1 MKVTTMKVSTKLF
14 VCFLLIISSVS
25 VIAQTASAKKLAVSQ
40 EVKIGKLA
48 NGVTY
53 YIRKN
58 QEPKNRA
65 ELRLVV
71 KAGSILETDKQVGL
85 AHFTEHMAFNG
96 TKNFKKQELVD
107 FLEKSGVSFG
117 ADLNASTS
125 FDETIYQLQ
134 LPTDSQAVF
143 KKGFQ
148 ILEDWAHNVSFD
160 NNEIDKERGVVI
172 EEWRLG
178 QGANERLRAKYFPVL
193 FKGSRYASRIPIG
206 TKENLDTFKY
216 ETVKQFYKDWY
227 RPDLQAVVV
236 VGDVNVAEVEQMLKQ
251 HFAGI
256 RGPLNPK
263 PRIKY
268 GVPAQKE
275 TQTIILTDPEQPYN
289 QVMMFYK
296 QPAIP
301 EPQTDI
307 EYRASI
313 VRGLFNAMMS
323 SRLQEL
329 AQKPD
334 APFLF
339 GASSYGQLISD
350 KDALTLMAV
359 AKDGK
364 TVAKA
369 TETVLQENERVRQ
382 NGFTQTELDRAKIS
396 VLSGMENS
404 YNERNKTK
412 SSVLIEELIRNFL
425 RKEPIPGIEKEYAMY
440 TQYVPGIRLS
450 EVNSLINQ
458 WIKPTDRAIIV
469 TAPESEKNNLITEG
483 HMLALVNKK
492 QGNLKAYEDKVM
504 KGSFLA
510 KTPAPGKIIDEKKI
524 NELGVTELTLSN
536 GAKVILKPTD
546 FKNDEVILSGISKG
560 GTSLY
565 SDSDYLSA
573 SNATTVALYGGIGK
587 YDLMSL
593 QKALTGKQ
601 VSVAPSIGQYAEGI
615 SGSSTPKDLPTAFQ
629 LMYGYFTEPRKDSS
643 MFEVLKQQL
652 TASLVNK
659 GKDPNSVFGD
669 SVNYIM
675 SDYNPRRKPL
685 SVDRVGEIKL
695 NKAYSVYQDRF
706 ADAGDFIFTFV
717 GNFKV
722 DSLKPYIETY
732 IASLPSANRK
742 ETWKDV
748 GIRFPTG
755 VVNKVIKKGKE
766 PKSSVRITFT
776 GTTEYSDLEATQLD
790 QVAKVLEIRLRE
802 ILREDQGGVY
812 GVGVGANI
820 NREPINSYSI
830 TISFGCAPENVDKLT
845 GLVLDE
851 IKNMKAKGA
860 SQTNVEKVIAEDTR
874 SMETSVKENNYWL
887 YNLQNKYYYNEDP
900 RTILEDAALVR
911 KLTVERTKEMTNKYF
926 NTDNMAKL
934 VLMPETK

>member
-1 MKVTTMKVSTKLF
+1 MKLHSIKLAI
-14 VCFLLIISSVS
+14 FLFLAVSSVS
-25 VIAQTASAKKLAVSQ
+25 LIAQTTAPKKLAVSP
-40 EVKIGKLA
+40 EVRIGKLA
-48 NGVTY
+48 NGLTY

-85 AHFTEHMAFNG
+85 AHFTEHMSFNG

-107 FLEKSGVSFG
+107 FLEKSGVNFG

-148 ILEDWAHNVSFD
+148 ILEDWAHNVSFE
-160 NNEIDKERGVVI
+160 NSEIDKERGVVI

-193 FKGSRYASRIPIG
+193 LKGSRYASRIPIG

-227 RPDLQAVVV
+227 RPDLQAVIV
-236 VGDVNVAEVEQMLKQ
+236 VGDVDVAEVEQMIKQ

-256 RGPLNPK
+256 HGPANEK
-263 PRIKY
+263 PRVKY

-275 TQTIILTDPEQPYN
+275 TQTIILTDPEQAYN

-296 QPAIP
+296 QPEIP
-301 EPQTDI
+301 EAKTDI

-313 VRGLFNAMMS
+313 VRGLFNSMMS
-323 SRLQEL
+323 SRLQEI

-339 GASSYGQLISD
+339 AASSYEKLIGD

-364 TVAKA
+364 TVGKA
-369 TETVLQENERVRQ
+369 TETVLQENERVKQ
-382 NGFTQTELDRAKIS
+382 NGFTQSELERAKVA
-396 VLSGMENS
+396 VLSAMENS

-412 SSVLIEELIRNFL
+412 SAELIEELIQNFL
-425 RKEPIPGIEKEYAMY
+425 HNEPIPGIEKEYALY
-440 TQYVPGIRLS
+440 KQYVPGIKLS
-450 EVNSLINQ
+450 EVNSLIGQ

-469 TAPESEKNNLITEG
+469 TAPESEKNNLITEADL
-483 HMLALVNKK
+483 LAVVNKK

-510 KTPAPGKIIDEKKI
+510 KTPVAGKIVDEKKVT
-524 NELGVTELTLSN
+524 ELGVTELTLSN
-536 GAKVILKPTD
+536 GAKVIMKPTD
-546 FKNDEVILSGISKG
+546 FKNEEILISAISKG
-560 GTSLY
+560 GASLY
-565 SDSDYLSA
+565 SDSDYLSV
-573 SNATTVALYGGIGK
+573 SNATTIALYGGLGN
-587 YDLMSL
+587 YDIMSL

-601 VSVAPSIGQYAEGI
+601 VSIAPSIGQYSEGI
-615 SGSSTPKDLPTAFQ
+615 SGSSTPKDLSTAFQ
-629 LMYGYFTEPRKDSS
+629 LIYGYFTEPRKDSS

-652 TASLVNK
+652 TASLLNK
-659 GKDPNSVFGD
+659 GKDPNSVFTD

-675 SDYNPRRKPL
+675 GSYHPRRKPL
-685 SVDRVGEIKL
+685 TVDRVGEIKQD
-695 NKAYSVYQDRF
+695 KAFSAYHDRF
-706 ADAGDFIFTFV
+706 ADASDFIFTLV

-722 DSLKPYIETY
+722 DSIKPYIETY
-732 IASLPSANRK
+732 IASLPSTNRN

-755 VVNKVIKKGKE
+755 VINKVINKGKE
-766 PKSSVRITFT
+766 PKSTVRLTFT
-776 GTTEYSDLEATQLD
+776 GTTQYSDLEATQLD
-790 QVAKVLEIRLRE
+790 QTAKVLEIRLRE

-830 TISFGCAPENVDKLT
+830 TVSFGCAPENVDKLA

-851 IKNMKAKGA
+851 IKNMKANGGSK
-860 SQTNVEKVIAEDTR
+860 TNVEKVIAEDTR
-874 SMETSVKENNYWL
+874 GMEVSVKENNYWL

-900 RTILEDAALVR
+900 KTILEDPAMVR
-911 KLTVERTKEMTNKYF
+911 KLSVERTKEMANKYF
-926 NTDNMAKL
+926 NLDNMARL
-934 VLMPETK
+934 VLMPEAK

>member
-1 MKVTTMKVSTKLF
+1 MKVIFSRLIVL
-14 VCFLLIISSVS
+14 FLLITVSIS
-25 VIAQTASAKKLAVSQ
+25 VIAQIATPKKLAVSP

-48 NGVTY
+48 NGLTY

-71 KAGSILETDKQVGL
+71 KAGSILETDQQVGL

-96 TKNFKKQELVD
+96 TKNFEKQELVD

-125 FDETIYQLQ
+125 FDETIYMLQ
-134 LPTDSQAVF
+134 LPTDSQSVF

-148 ILEDWAHNVSFD
+148 ILEDWAHNVTFENS
-160 NNEIDKERGVVI
+160 EIDKERGVVI

-178 QGANERLRAKYFPVL
+178 QGADERLRAKYFPVL
-193 FKGSRYASRIPIG
+193 LKGSRYALRMPIG

-227 RPDLQAVVV
+227 RPDLQAVIV
-236 VGDVNVAEVEQMLKQ
+236 VGDVNVEQVEQMIKQ

-256 RGPLNPK
+256 KGPLHPK

-275 TQTIILTDPEQPYN
+275 TVTAILTDPEQTYN

-296 QPAIP
+296 QPSIP
-301 EPQTDI
+301 EPQTDLG
-307 EYRASI
+307 YRASI

-323 SRLQEL
+323 TRLQEI
-329 AQKPD
+329 AQKPN

-339 GASSYGQLISD
+339 GGSSYGKLIGD

-364 TVAKA
+364 AISNA
-369 TETVLQENERVRQ
+369 TEAVLQENERVRQ
-382 NGFTQTELDRAKIS
+382 NGFTQSELDRAKVA
-396 VLSGMENS
+396 VLSSMENA

-412 SSVLIEELIRNFL
+412 SAELIEELIRNFL
-425 RKEPIPGIEKEYAMY
+425 HNEPIPGIEKEYAMY
-440 TQYVPGIRLS
+440 KQFVPGIKLA

-469 TAPESEKNNLITEG
+469 TAPESEKDNLVTEAA
-483 HMLALVNKK
+483 MLALVNRK
-492 QGNLKAYEDKVM
+492 QGTLKAYEDKVL
-504 KGSFLA
+504 KGSLLA
-510 KTPAPGKIIDEKKI
+510 KKPVAGKITDEKKI
-524 NELGVTELTLSN
+524 TELGVTELVLSN
-536 GAKVILKPTD
+536 GARVILKPTD
-546 FKNDEVILSGISKG
+546 FKNDEILMSAISRG
-560 GTSLY
+560 GASLY
-565 SDSDYLSA
+565 SDSDYLSV
-573 SNATTVALYGGIGK
+573 SNASSITLFGGVGN
-587 YDLMSL
+587 YDIMSL

-601 VSVAPSIGQYAEGI
+601 VSVAPSIGQYSEGLN
-615 SGSSTPKDLPTAFQ
+615 GSSTPKDLPTAFQ
-629 LMYGYFTEPRKDSS
+629 LIYGYFTEPRKDTS

-669 SVNYIM
+669 SVSYIM
-675 SDYNPRRKPL
+675 SNYNLRRKPL
-685 SVDRVGEIKL
+685 TIERLGEIKL
-695 NKAYSVYQDRF
+695 DKAFSAYQDRF
-706 ADAGDFIFTFV
+706 ADASDFIFTFV
-717 GNFKV
+717 GNFKI
-722 DSLKPYIETY
+722 DSIKPLIETY
-732 IASLPSANRK
+732 IASLPSTNRK

-755 VVNKVIKKGKE
+755 IVNRVIKKGKD
-766 PKSSVRITFT
+766 PKSTVRLSFT
-776 GTTEYSDLEATQLD
+776 GMTEYSDLEATQLD

-820 NREPINSYSI
+820 NREPISSYSI
-830 TISFGCAPENVDKLT
+830 TISFGCAPENVEKLV
-845 GLVLDE
+845 GLVLEE

-860 SQTNVEKVIAEDTR
+860 SQTNIDKVIATDTR
-874 SMETSVKENNYWL
+874 SMETSVNENNYWL
-887 YNLQNKYYYNEDP
+887 YNLQSKYYYNEDP
-900 RTILEDAALVR
+900 KIILQDAVMIR
-911 KLTVERTKEMTNKYF
+911 KLTVERTKEIANKYF
-926 NTDNMAKL
+926 NTDNMVRL

>member
-1 MKVTTMKVSTKLF
+1 MRFQPAKVF
-14 VCFLLIISSVS
+14 VCFLLILQSLSIN
-25 VIAQTASAKKLAVSQ
+25 AQTAAPKKLAVSPN
-40 EVKIGKLA
+40 VKIGKLA
-48 NGVTY
+48 NGLTY

-71 KAGSILETDKQVGL
+71 KAGSILETDQQVGL

-107 FLEKSGVSFG
+107 FLEKSGVNFG

-125 FDETIYQLQ
+125 FDETIYMLQ
-134 LPTDSQAVF
+134 LPTDSQMVF

-148 ILEDWAHNVSFD
+148 ILEDWAHNVTFENS
-160 NNEIDKERGVVI
+160 EIDKERGVVI

-178 QGANERLRAKYFPVL
+178 QGADERLRTKYFPVL
-193 FKGSRYASRIPIG
+193 LKGSRYASRNPIG
-206 TKENLDTFKY
+206 TKANLDTFKY

-236 VGDVNVAEVEQMLKQ
+236 VGDVNVAEVEQLIKQ

-268 GVPAQKE
+268 GVPSQKE
-275 TQTIILTDPEQPYN
+275 TQTIILTDPEQAYN

-296 QPAIP
+296 QPSLR
-301 EPQTDI
+301 EPQTDL
-307 EYRASI
+307 EYRTSI
-313 VRGLFNAMMS
+313 VHGLFNSMMS

-339 GASSYGQLISD
+339 GGSSYGKLIGD

-364 TVAKA
+364 AIARA

-382 NGFTQTELDRAKIS
+382 NGFTQSELERAKVA
-396 VLSGMENS
+396 VLASMENS
-404 YNERNKTK
+404 FNERNKTK
-412 SSVLIEELIRNFL
+412 SAELIEELIRNFL
-425 RKEPIPGIEKEYAMY
+425 TNEPIPGIEKEYAMY
-440 TQYVPGIRLS
+440 KQFVPGIKLA
-450 EVNSLINQ
+450 EVNVLLTK

-469 TAPESEKNNLITEG
+469 TAPESEKENLVSEAEL
-483 HMLALVNKK
+483 LALVNKK
-492 QGNLKAYEDKVM
+492 QGSLKAYEDKVM

-510 KTPAPGKIIDEKKI
+510 KAPVAGKIVDEKKI

-546 FKNDEVILSGISKG
+546 FKNDEILISAISKG
-560 GTSLY
+560 GSSLY

-573 SNATTVALYGGIGK
+573 SNATTVALYGGIGN
-587 YDLMSL
+587 YDVMSL

-601 VSVAPSIGQYAEGI
+601 VSIAPSIGSYSEGI
-615 SGSSTPKDLPTAFQ
+615 SGSTTPKDLATAFQ
-629 LMYGYFTEPRKDSS
+629 LIYGYFTQPRKDSS

-652 TASLVNK
+652 SASLANK

-669 SVNYIM
+669 SVSYIM
-675 SDYNPRRKPL
+675 ANYHARRKPL
-685 SVDRVGEIKL
+685 SLDRVGEIKL
-695 NKAYSVYQDRF
+695 DKAFSVYQDRF
-706 ADAGDFIFTFV
+706 ADASDFIFTFV
-717 GNFKV
+717 GNFKL
-722 DSLKPYIETY
+722 DSLTPYIETY
-732 IASLPSANRK
+732 IASLPSINRK
-742 ETWKDV
+742 ETWRDV
-748 GIRFPTG
+748 GVRFPTG
-755 VVNKVIKKGKE
+755 AVNKVIIKGKD
-766 PKSSVRITFT
+766 PKSSVRLTFT

-820 NREPINSYSI
+820 NREPVNSYSV
-830 TISFGCAPENVDKLT
+830 TISFGCAPENVEKLS
-845 GLVLDE
+845 GLVLE
-851 IKNMKAKGA
+851 EVKKMKANGG
-860 SQTNVEKVIAEDTR
+860 SQTNVEKIIAEDTR
-874 SMETSVKENNYWL
+874 GMETGVKENNYWL
-887 YNLQNKYYYNEDP
+887 YNLQSKYYRDEDP
-900 RTILEDAALVR
+900 LTILQDPVIVR
-911 KLTVERTKEMTNKYF
+911 KLTVERTKELANKYF
-926 NTDNMAKL
+926 NFNNLAKI
-934 VLMPETK
+934 VLMPEGK

>member
-1 MKVTTMKVSTKLF
+1 MKLQQTKII
-14 VCFLLIISSVS
+14 VCFILIISSISTV
-25 VIAQTASAKKLAVSQ
+25 AQNAAPKKLPVSPF
-40 EVKIGKLA
+40 VKIGKLA
-48 NGVTY
+48 NGLTY

-71 KAGSILETDKQVGL
+71 KAGSVLETDKQVGL

-107 FLEKSGVSFG
+107 FLEKSGVNFG

-125 FDETIYQLQ
+125 FDETIYMLQ

-148 ILEDWAHNVSFD
+148 ILEDWAHNVSFE
-160 NNEIDKERGVVI
+160 NSEIDKERGVVI

-178 QGANERLRAKYFPVL
+178 QGADERLRSKYFPVL
-193 FKGSRYASRIPIG
+193 LKGSRYAVRMPIG

-236 VGDVNVAEVEQMLKQ
+236 VGDVNVAEVEQLIKK

-256 RGPLNPK
+256 RGPVNPK
-263 PRIKY
+263 PRVKY

-275 TQTIILTDPEQPYN
+275 TQTIILTDPEQRYN

-296 QPAIP
+296 QKAIP
-301 EPQTDI
+301 EAQSDV
-307 EYRASI
+307 EYRSSI
-313 VRGLFNAMMS
+313 VRGLFNSMMS
-323 SRLQEL
+323 SRLQEI

-339 GASSYGQLISD
+339 GGSSYGQLIGD

-382 NGFTQTELDRAKIS
+382 NGFTESELERAKVA
-396 VLSGMENS
+396 VLAAMENS
-404 YNERNKTK
+404 YNERNKTR
-412 SSVLIEELIRNFL
+412 SSELIEELIRNFL
-425 RKEPIPGIEKEYAMY
+425 HKEPIPGIEKEYAMY
-440 TQYVPGIRLS
+440 KQYLPGIKLS
-450 EVNSLINQ
+450 EVNSLISQ

-469 TAPESEKNNLITEG
+469 TAPESEKDNLVSEAEI
-483 HMLALVNKK
+483 LALVNKK

-504 KGSFLA
+504 TGSLLA
-510 KTPAPGKIIDEKKI
+510 KTPVAGKIVDEKKI
-524 NELGVTELTLSN
+524 DELGVTELTLSN
-536 GAKVILKPTD
+536 GARVILKPTD
-546 FKNDEVILSGISKG
+546 FKNDEILVSAISKG
-560 GTSLY
+560 GASLY
-565 SDSDYLSA
+565 SDSDYLSV
-573 SNATTVALYGGIGK
+573 SNATTIALYGGIGN
-587 YDLMSL
+587 YDIMSL

-601 VSVAPSIGQYAEGI
+601 VSVAPSIGQYSEGI
-615 SGSSTPKDLPTAFQ
+615 SGSSTPKDLQTAFQ
-629 LMYGYFTEPRKDSS
+629 LIYGYFTEPRKDSS

-669 SVNYIM
+669 SVSYIM
-675 SDYNPRRKPL
+675 ANYNPRRKPL
-685 SVDRVGEIKL
+685 TVDRVGEIKL
-695 NKAYSVYQDRF
+695 DKAYDVYRDRF
-706 ADAGDFIFTFV
+706 ADASDFLFTFV
-717 GNFKV
+717 GNFNV
-722 DSLKPYIETY
+722 DSLKPYIQTY

-742 ETWKDV
+742 ETWRDV

-755 VVNKVIKKGKE
+755 VVDKVIKKGKD
-766 PKSSVRITFT
+766 PKSSVRLTFT
-776 GTTEYSDLEATQLD
+776 GTTVYSDLEATQLD

-812 GVGVGANI
+812 GVSVGANI

-830 TISFGCAPENVDKLT
+830 TVSFGCAPDNVEKLT
-845 GLVLDE
+845 RLVTDE
-851 IKNMKAKGA
+851 IKNMKAKGG
-860 SQTNVEKVIAEDTR
+860 SQINVEKVIAEDTR
-874 SMETSVKENNYWL
+874 GLETGVKENNYWL
-887 YNLQNKYYYNEDP
+887 YNLQSKYYHSEDP
-900 RTILEDAALVR
+900 KTILEDAAMVK
-911 KLTVERTKEMTNKYF
+911 KLTVERTKEMANRYF
-926 NTDNMAKL
+926 NFDNMVKL
-934 VLMPETK
+934 VLMPESK

>member
-1 MKVTTMKVSTKLF
+1 MRFQPARVF
-14 VCFLLIISSVS
+14 VCFLLILQSLSIN
-25 VIAQTASAKKLAVSQ
+25 AQTAAPKKLGVSPN
-40 EVKIGKLA
+40 VKIGKLA
-48 NGVTY
+48 NGLTY

-71 KAGSILETDKQVGL
+71 KAGSILETDQQVGL

-107 FLEKSGVSFG
+107 FLEKSGVNFG

-125 FDETIYQLQ
+125 YDETIYMLQ
-134 LPTDSQAVF
+134 LPTDSQMVF

-148 ILEDWAHNVSFD
+148 ILEDWAHNVTFENS
-160 NNEIDKERGVVI
+160 EIDKERGVVV

-178 QGANERLRAKYFPVL
+178 QGADERLRTKFYPVL
-193 FKGSRYASRIPIG
+193 LKGSRYATRNPIG
-206 TKENLDTFKY
+206 TKANLDTFKY

-236 VGDVNVAEVEQMLKQ
+236 VGDVNVAEVEQLIKQ

-268 GVPAQKE
+268 GVPSQKE
-275 TQTIILTDPEQPYN
+275 TQTIILTDPEQAYN

-296 QPAIP
+296 QPSLR
-301 EPQTDI
+301 EPQTDL
-307 EYRASI
+307 EYRTSI
-313 VRGLFNAMMS
+313 VHGLFNSMMS

-339 GASSYGQLISD
+339 GGSSYGKLIGD

-364 TVAKA
+364 AIA
-369 TETVLQENERVRQ
+369 RSTETVLQENERVRQ
-382 NGFTQTELDRAKIS
+382 NGFTQSELERAKVAI
-396 VLSGMENS
+396 LSSMENS
-404 YNERNKTK
+404 FNERNKTK
-412 SSVLIEELIRNFL
+412 SAELIEELIRNFL
-425 RKEPIPGIEKEYAMY
+425 TNEPIPGIEKEYGMY
-440 TQYVPGIRLS
+440 KQFVPGIKLS
-450 EVNSLINQ
+450 EVNVLLTK

-469 TAPESEKNNLITEG
+469 LAPEAEKDNLVSQAEL
-483 HMLALVNKK
+483 LALVNKK
-492 QGNLKAYEDKVM
+492 QGTLKAYEDKVM

-510 KTPAPGKIIDEKKI
+510 KAPVAGKIVDEKEV

-546 FKNDEVILSGISKG
+546 FKNDEILISAISKG
-560 GTSLY
+560 GSSLY

-573 SNATTVALYGGIGK
+573 SNATTIALYGGTGN
-587 YDLMSL
+587 YDVMSL

-601 VSVAPSIGQYAEGI
+601 VSIAPSIGSYSEGI
-615 SGSSTPKDLPTAFQ
+615 SGSTTPKDLATAFQ
-629 LMYGYFTEPRKDSS
+629 LIYGYFTQPRKDSS

-652 TASLVNK
+652 SASLANK

-669 SVNYIM
+669 SVSYIM
-675 SDYNPRRKPL
+675 GNYHPRRKPL
-685 SVDRVGEIKL
+685 SLDRVGEIKL
-695 NKAYSVYQDRF
+695 DKAFSVYQDRF
-706 ADAGDFIFTFV
+706 ADASDFIFTFV

-732 IASLPSANRK
+732 IASLPSTNRK
-742 ETWKDV
+742 ETWRDV
-748 GIRFPTG
+748 GVRFPTG
-755 VVNKVIKKGKE
+755 VVNKVITKGKD
-766 PKSSVRITFT
+766 PKSSVRLTFT

-820 NREPINSYSI
+820 NREPINSYSV
-830 TISFGCAPENVDKLT
+830 TISFGCAPENVEKLS
-845 GLVLDE
+845 GLVLE
-851 IKNMKAKGA
+851 EVKKMKADGG

-874 SMETSVKENNYWL
+874 GMETGVKENNYWL
-887 YNLQNKYYYNEDP
+887 YNLQSKYYRNEDP
-900 RTILEDAALVR
+900 LTILQDPVMVR
-911 KLTVERTKEMTNKYF
+911 KLTVERTKELANKYF
-926 NTDNMAKL
+926 NFDNLTKI
-934 VLMPETK
+934 VLMPEGK

>member
-1 MKVTTMKVSTKLF
+1 MKVYF
-14 VCFLLIISSVS
+14 VRLSVLFLLITSFIP
-25 VIAQTASAKKLAVSQ
+25 VIAQTSMPKKLAVSP

-48 NGVTY
+48 NGLTY

-71 KAGSILETDKQVGL
+71 KAGSILETDQQVGL

-96 TKNFKKQELVD
+96 TKNFEKQELVD

-125 FDETIYQLQ
+125 FDETIYMLQ
-134 LPTDSQAVF
+134 LPTDSQSVF

-148 ILEDWAHNVSFD
+148 ILEDWAHNVTFD
-160 NNEIDKERGVVI
+160 NSEIDKERGVVI

-178 QGANERLRAKYFPVL
+178 QGADERLRAKYFPVL
-193 FKGSRYASRIPIG
+193 LKGSRYASRMPIG

-227 RPDLQAVVV
+227 RPDLQAVIV
-236 VGDVNVAEVEQMLKQ
+236 VGDVNVAQVEQMIKQ

-256 RGPLNPK
+256 KGPLLPK

-275 TQTIILTDPEQPYN
+275 TLTAILTDPEQPYN

-296 QPAIP
+296 QPSIP
-301 EPQTDI
+301 EPQTDLG
-307 EYRASI
+307 YRASI

-323 SRLQEL
+323 TRLQEI
-329 AQKPD
+329 AQKPN

-339 GASSYGQLISD
+339 GGSSYGKLIGD

-364 TVAKA
+364 AIANA
-369 TETVLQENERVRQ
+369 TEAVLQENERVRQ
-382 NGFTQTELDRAKIS
+382 NGFTQTELDRAKVAI
-396 VLSGMENS
+396 LSSMENS

-412 SSVLIEELIRNFL
+412 SAELIEELIRNFL
-425 RKEPIPGIEKEYAMY
+425 HNEPIPGIEKEYAMY
-440 TQYVPGIRLS
+440 KQFVPGIKLS

-469 TAPESEKNNLITEG
+469 TAPESEKDNLVTEAQ
-483 HMLALVNKK
+483 MLALVNRK
-492 QGNLKAYEDKVM
+492 QGTLKAYEDKVL
-504 KGSFLA
+504 KGSLLA
-510 KTPAPGKIIDEKKI
+510 KKPVAGKITEEKKVP
-524 NELGVTELTLSN
+524 ELGVTELVLSN
-536 GAKVILKPTD
+536 GARVILKPTD
-546 FKNDEVILSGISKG
+546 FKNDEVLMSAISKG
-560 GTSLY
+560 GASLY
-565 SDSDYLSA
+565 NDSDYLSVANA
-573 SNATTVALYGGIGK
+573 SSITLFSGIGN
-587 YDLMSL
+587 YDIMSL

-601 VSVAPSIGQYAEGI
+601 VSVAPSIGQYSEGL
-615 SGSSTPKDLPTAFQ
+615 SGSSTPRDLQTAFQ
-629 LMYGYFTEPRKDSS
+629 LIYGYFTEPRKDTS

-652 TASLVNK
+652 TASLANK

-669 SVNYIM
+669 SVSYIM
-675 SDYNPRRKPL
+675 SNYNLRRKPL
-685 SVDRVGEIKL
+685 TTERLGEINL
-695 NKAYSVYQDRF
+695 DKAFSAYQDRF
-706 ADAGDFIFTFV
+706 ADASDFIFTFV

-722 DSLKPYIETY
+722 DSIKPLIETY
-732 IASLPSANRK
+732 IASLPATNRK
-742 ETWKDV
+742 ESWKDV

-755 VVNKVIKKGKE
+755 VVDRVIKKGKD
-766 PKSSVRITFT
+766 PKSTVRLSFT

-820 NREPINSYSI
+820 NREPINSYSV
-830 TISFGCAPENVDKLT
+830 TISFGCAPENVEKLVA
-845 GLVLDE
+845 LVLDE

-860 SQTNVEKVIAEDTR
+860 SQTNIDKVIATDIR

-887 YNLQNKYYYNEDP
+887 YNLQSKYYYNEDP
-900 RTILEDAALVR
+900 KVILKDPEMVR
-911 KLTVERTKEMTNKYF
+911 KLTVERTKEIANKYF
-926 NTDNMAKL
+926 DTDNFAKL

>member
-1 MKVTTMKVSTKLF
+1 MKLHLIKLVTLF
-14 VCFLLIISSVS
+14 ILITFSISVN
-25 VIAQTASAKKLAVSQ
+25 AQTATPRKLTVSP

-48 NGVTY
+48 NGLTY

-71 KAGSILETDKQVGL
+71 KAGSILETDQQVGL

-96 TKNFKKQELVD
+96 TKNFEKQELVD

-125 FDETIYQLQ
+125 FDETIYMLQ
-134 LPTDSQAVF
+134 LTTDSQSVF
-143 KKGFQ
+143 KIGFQ
-148 ILEDWAHNVSFD
+148 ILEDWAHNVTFD
-160 NNEIDKERGVVI
+160 NSEIDKERGVVI

-178 QGANERLRAKYFPVL
+178 QGADERLRSKYFPVL
-193 FKGSRYASRIPIG
+193 LKGSRYALRNPIG
-206 TKENLDTFKY
+206 TKQNLDTFKY
-216 ETVKQFYKDWY
+216 ATVKQFYKDWY
-227 RPDLQAVVV
+227 RPDLQAVIV
-236 VGDVNVAEVEQMLKQ
+236 VGDVDVAQVEQMIKQ

-256 RGPLNPK
+256 KGPLNPK

-268 GVPAQKE
+268 GVPPQKE
-275 TQTIILTDPEQPYN
+275 TLTAILTDPEQAYN

-301 EPQTDI
+301 EPQTDM

-323 SRLQEL
+323 TRLQEI
-329 AQKPD
+329 AQKPN

-339 GASSYGQLISD
+339 GGSSYGKLIGD

-364 TVAKA
+364 AIPLA

-382 NGFTQTELDRAKIS
+382 NGFTQSELDRAKVAVFS
-396 VLSGMENS
+396 AMENS
-404 YNERNKTK
+404 YNERNKTR
-412 SSVLIEELIRNFL
+412 SAELVEELIRNFIN
-425 RKEPIPGIEKEYAMY
+425 KEPIPGIEKEFDMY
-440 TQYVPGIRLS
+440 KKFLPGIKLS

-458 WIKPTDRAIIV
+458 WIKPTDRAVIV
-469 TAPESEKNNLITEG
+469 TAPESEKDNLVKETEL
-483 HMLALVNKK
+483 LAIVNKK
-492 QGNLKAYEDKVM
+492 QGSLKAYEDKVL
-504 KGSFLA
+504 KGSLLLKPPVA
-510 KTPAPGKIIDEKKI
+510 GKITDEKKI

-536 GAKVILKPTD
+536 GARVILKPTD
-546 FKNDEVILSGISKG
+546 FKNDEILVSAISRG
-560 GTSLY
+560 GASLY

-573 SNATTVALYGGIGK
+573 SNAASIALYGGVGH
-587 YDLMSL
+587 YDIMSL

-601 VSVAPSIGQYAEGI
+601 VSIAPSIGQYSEGI
-615 SGSSTPKDLPTAFQ
+615 SGSTTPKDLSTAFQ
-629 LMYGYFTEPRKDSS
+629 LIYGYFTEPRKDTS

-652 TASLVNK
+652 TASLANK
-659 GKDPNSVFGD
+659 GKDPNAVFGD

-675 SDYNPRRKPL
+675 GNYNIRRKPINIE
-685 SVDRVGEIKL
+685 RVGEIKL
-695 NKAYSVYQDRF
+695 DKAFSVFQERF
-706 ADAGDFIFTFV
+706 ADASDFIFTFV

-722 DSLKPYIETY
+722 DSIKPLIETY
-732 IASLPSANRK
+732 IASLPSINRK

-748 GIRFPTG
+748 GIRFPSG
-755 VVNKVIKKGKE
+755 VVNKVIKKGKD
-766 PKSSVRITFT
+766 PKSTVRLSFT

-812 GVGVGANI
+812 GVNVGANI
-820 NREPINSYSI
+820 NREPISSYSV
-830 TISFGCAPENVDKLT
+830 TISFGCAPENVEKLV
-845 GLVLDE
+845 GLVLEE
-851 IKNMKAKGA
+851 IKNIKAKGG
-860 SQTNVEKVIAEDTR
+860 SQTNIDKVIATDTR
-874 SMETSVKENNYWL
+874 SLETSMKENNYWL
-887 YNLQNKYYYNEDP
+887 YNLQSKYYYNEDP
-900 RTILEDAALVR
+900 KVILQDPVMIR
-911 KLTVERTKEMTNKYF
+911 KLTVDRTKEIANKYF
-926 NTDNMAKL
+926 NTDNMARL

>member
-1 MKVTTMKVSTKLF
+1 MKVYF
-14 VCFLLIISSVS
+14 VRLSVLFLLITSFIS
-25 VIAQTASAKKLAVSQ
+25 VIAQTSMPKKLAVSP

-48 NGVTY
+48 NGLTY

-71 KAGSILETDKQVGL
+71 KAGSILETDQQVGL

-96 TKNFKKQELVD
+96 TKNFEKQELVD

-125 FDETIYQLQ
+125 FDETIYMLQ
-134 LPTDSQAVF
+134 LPTDSQSVF

-148 ILEDWAHNVSFD
+148 ILEDWAHNVTFD
-160 NNEIDKERGVVI
+160 NSEIDKERGVVI

-178 QGANERLRAKYFPVL
+178 QGADERLRAKYFPVL
-193 FKGSRYASRIPIG
+193 LKGSRYASRMPIG
-206 TKENLDTFKY
+206 TKDNLDTFKY
-216 ETVKQFYKDWY
+216 ETVKQFYKDRY
-227 RPDLQAVVV
+227 RPDLQAVIV
-236 VGDVNVAEVEQMLKQ
+236 VGDVDVAQVEQMIKQ

-256 RGPLNPK
+256 KGPLLPK

-275 TQTIILTDPEQPYN
+275 TLTAILTDPEQPYN

-296 QPAIP
+296 QPSIP
-301 EPQTDI
+301 EPQTDLG
-307 EYRASI
+307 YRASI

-323 SRLQEL
+323 TRLQEI
-329 AQKPD
+329 AQKPN

-339 GASSYGQLISD
+339 GGSSYGKLIGD

-364 TVAKA
+364 AIANA
-369 TETVLQENERVRQ
+369 TEAVLQENERVRQ
-382 NGFTQTELDRAKIS
+382 NGFTQTELDRAKVAI
-396 VLSGMENS
+396 LSSMENS

-412 SSVLIEELIRNFL
+412 SAELIEELIRNFL
-425 RKEPIPGIEKEYAMY
+425 HNEPIPGIEKEYAMY
-440 TQYVPGIRLS
+440 KQFVPGIKLS

-469 TAPESEKNNLITEG
+469 TAPESEKDNLVTEAQ
-483 HMLALVNKK
+483 MLALVNRK
-492 QGNLKAYEDKVM
+492 QGTLKAYEDKVL
-504 KGSFLA
+504 KGSLLA
-510 KTPAPGKIIDEKKI
+510 KKPVAGKITEEKKVP
-524 NELGVTELTLSN
+524 ELGVTELVLSN
-536 GAKVILKPTD
+536 GARVILKPTD
-546 FKNDEVILSGISKG
+546 FKNDEVLMSAISKG
-560 GTSLY
+560 GASLY
-565 SDSDYLSA
+565 NDSDYLSVANA
-573 SNATTVALYGGIGK
+573 SSIALFGGIGN
-587 YDLMSL
+587 YDIMSL

-601 VSVAPSIGQYAEGI
+601 VSVAPSIGQYSEGL
-615 SGSSTPKDLPTAFQ
+615 SGSSTPRDLQTAFQ
-629 LMYGYFTEPRKDSS
+629 LIYGYFTEPRKDTS

-652 TASLVNK
+652 TASLANK

-669 SVNYIM
+669 SVSYIM
-675 SDYNPRRKPL
+675 SNYNLRRKPL
-685 SVDRVGEIKL
+685 TTERLGEINL
-695 NKAYSVYQDRF
+695 DKAFSAYQDRF
-706 ADAGDFIFTFV
+706 ADASDFIFTFV

-722 DSLKPYIETY
+722 DSIKPLIETY
-732 IASLPSANRK
+732 IASLPATNRK
-742 ETWKDV
+742 ESWKDV

-755 VVNKVIKKGKE
+755 VVDRVIKKGKD
-766 PKSSVRITFT
+766 PKSTVRLSFT

-820 NREPINSYSI
+820 NREPINSYSV
-830 TISFGCAPENVDKLT
+830 TISFGCAPENVEKLV

-851 IKNMKAKGA
+851 IKNMKDKGA
-860 SQTNVEKVIAEDTR
+860 SQTNIDKVIATDIR

-887 YNLQNKYYYNEDP
+887 YNLQSKYYYNEDP
-900 RTILEDAALVR
+900 KVILKDPEMVR
-911 KLTVERTKEMTNKYF
+911 KLTVERTKEIANKYF
-926 NTDNMAKL
+926 DTNNFAKL